1 MSALADG
8 PTARPGFVPAPPS
21 SSERVVLLRSVA
33 YTQGERPSFQRI
45 DITGKRKRD
54 SSRPAAESPNG
65 TCAGGHLL
73 QPGQKAEKRVDYV
86 GL

>member
-8 PTARPGFVPAPPS
+8 PTARPGFVPAPPA
-21 SSERVVLLRSVA
+21 SSERSSNFAPVA

-54 SSRPAAESPNG
+54 SSRPQLRAQMGRA
-65 TCAGGHLL
+65 
-73 QPGQKAEKRVDYV
+73 QVDICCSRARRRKNAWTM
-86 GL
+86 